1 MSMARVTNLK
11 LRREIMIVAEG
22 KQGNEDKKKNPQ
34 ADLVQKKQLY
44 TCIFFE

>member
-1 MSMARVTNLK
+1 MTNLK

-22 KQGNEDKKKNPQ
+22 KQANENKKKTPQ

-44 TCIFFE
+44 TCICFE